1 MLKNAITTTDTFE
14 IHLCDFLPLDF
25 GFCFGFDLWR
35 SFPDDEDD
43 EPEVDDPLELELPE
57 SELDEEELGKRRER
71 FFR

>member
-1 MLKNAITTTDTFE
+1 M
-14 IHLCDFLPLDF
+14 DF
-25 GFCFGFDLWR
+25 GFCFGFDLWP